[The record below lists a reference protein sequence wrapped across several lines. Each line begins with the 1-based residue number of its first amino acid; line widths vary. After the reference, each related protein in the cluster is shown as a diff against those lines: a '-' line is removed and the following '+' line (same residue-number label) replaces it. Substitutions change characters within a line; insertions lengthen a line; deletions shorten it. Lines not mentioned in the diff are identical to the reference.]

1 MGSPPVKRGRGR
13 PPKYPRPGMPGYVP
27 PPAKPSTPRL
37 KLDGKPKAKP
47 GRKPGSTLSSTEKK
61 PKPKKVSPAAKKTS
75 TDSSKKEKDA
85 GSNSRGGGGGGESF
99 STATAAASSKAE
111 SQCSKSNSQPPQLS
125 PQPPSQSANNHSGS
139 KMADSHIYD
148 FQSDDADS
156 QKAFAVGVS
165 QPVLKQAVVYK
176 KYWTPPP
183 TYTDKQITI
192 TDVVSDGVAV
202 TFRESK
208 CADFLSKRELER
220 ELNNG

>member
-47 GRKPGSTLSSTEKK
+47 GRKPGSTLASTEKK
-61 PKPKKVSPAAKKTS
+61 SKPKKLSPVTKKTPADS
-75 TDSSKKEKDA
+75 TKKEKD
-85 GSNSRGGGGGGESF
+85 SSSSKSGGGGGESF
-99 STATAAASSKAE
+99 STAASSKAE
-111 SQCSKSNSQPPQLS
+111 AQSSKSNSQPPQLS
-125 PQPPSQSANNHSGS
+125 PQPPSQHTINHSSS
-139 KMADSHIYD
+139 KVADSGIYD

-165 QPVLKQAVVYK
+165 QPVMKQAVVYK

-183 TYTDKQITI
+183 SFIDKQITI
-192 TDVVSDGVAV
+192 TDVVSDGVAI

-208 CADFLSKRELER
+208 CADFLSKREPER